1 MTRVLVVLNSSTS
14 SMGRLEQWLP
24 EAGLD
29 PVLVPGAELPGTLD
43 GFGGVVLLGG
53 GFMPDDDAG
62 HPFLARERALTLQA
76 LADGVPLLGLC
87 LGGQLLAHV
96 TGGGVTARSGETE
109 RGMCALTVLPAAADD
124 PVFGYLPGV
133 TGVGGVSGGGVPG
146 VGGAPGGGAP
156 GGGGVPG
163 GPLWMIENHEDSVTA
178 LPPSATLLVTSEAC
192 RNQAF
197 RVGETAWGLQFHPE
211 ARPERVATWDEA
223 ALSEQGIDRAALAE
237 AALAHAAENAA
248 QSGAL
253 VRAWADVVH
262 GAAK

>member
-29 PVLVPGAELPGTLD
+29 PVLVPGAELPGTLA

-109 RGMCALTVLPAAADD
+109 RGMCPLAVLPAAAGD
-124 PVFGYLPGV
+124 PVFGDLPGV
-133 TGVGGVSGGGVPG
+133 SSAAGG
-146 VGGAPGGGAP
+146 
-156 GGGGVPG
+156 PG

-197 RVGETAWGLQFHPE
+197 RVGEAAWGLQFHPE

-223 ALSEQGIDRAALAE
+223 ALSEQGIDRASLTE
-237 AALAHAAENAA
+237 AALARADENEA
-248 QSGAL
+248 QSRAL

-262 GAAK
+262 AAAK

>member
-1 MTRVLVVLNSSTS
+1 MTRVLVVLNSPTS
-14 SMGRLEQWLP
+14 SLGRLEQWLP

-29 PVLVPGAELPGTLD
+29 PVLVPGAELPETLA

-62 HPFLARERALTLQA
+62 HPFLARERALTVEA

-96 TGGGVTARSGETE
+96 AGGTVTARSGETE
-109 RGMCALTVLPAAADD
+109 RGMCALTVLPDAAGD
-124 PVFGYLPGV
+124 PVFGDLPGV
-133 TGVGGVSGGGVPG
+133 PD
-146 VGGAPGGGAP
+146 
-156 GGGGVPG
+156 
-163 GPLWMIENHEDSVTA
+163 GPLWMIENHEDSVTG
-178 LPPSATLLVTSEAC
+178 LPPSGTLLVTSDAC

-197 RVGETAWGLQFHPE
+197 RVCETAWGLQFHPE

-237 AALAHAAENAA
+237 GALARADENEA
-248 QSGAL
+248 QSRAL

-262 GAAK
+262 AAVMDPAK

>member
-14 SMGRLEQWLP
+14 SMGRLELWLP

-29 PVLVPGAELPGTLD
+29 PVLTPGAELPETLD

-53 GFMPDDDAG
+53 GFMPDDDAN
-62 HPFLARERALTLQA
+62 HPFLARERALTRQA

-109 RGMCALTVLPAAADD
+109 RGMCALTVLPDAADD
-124 PVFGYLPGV
+124 PVFGDLPGV
-133 TGVGGVSGGGVPG
+133 PD
-146 VGGAPGGGAP
+146 
-156 GGGGVPG
+156 

-178 LPPSATLLVTSEAC
+178 LPPSATLLVTSDAC

-197 RVGETAWGLQFHPE
+197 RVGEAAWGLQFHPE

-237 AALAHAAENAA
+237 AALVHAAGNEA
-248 QSGAL
+248 QSRAL
-253 VRAWADVVH
+253 VRAWANVVH
-262 GAAK
+262 TRAK

>member
-1 MTRVLVVLNSSTS
+1 MTRVLVVLNSPTS

-24 EAGLD
+24 EAGID
-29 PVLVPGAELPGTLD
+29 PVLTPGAELPETLD

-62 HPFLARERALTLQA
+62 HPFLARERALTEQA

-109 RGMCALTVLPAAADD
+109 RGMCALTVLPDAADD
-124 PVFGYLPGV
+124 PVFGDLPGV
-133 TGVGGVSGGGVPG
+133 PD
-146 VGGAPGGGAP
+146 
-156 GGGGVPG
+156 

-178 LPPSATLLVTSEAC
+178 LPPSATLLVTSDAC

-197 RVGETAWGLQFHPE
+197 RVGEAAWGLQFHPE
-211 ARPERVATWDEA
+211 ARPERIATWDEA
-223 ALSEQGIDRAALAE
+223 ALSEQGIDRAVLAE
-237 AALAHAAENAA
+237 AALVHAAENEA

-262 GAAK
+262 AGAR

>member
-1 MTRVLVVLNSSTS
+1 MTRVLVVLNSSSS

-29 PVLVPGAELPGTLD
+29 PVLTPGAELPGTLE

-53 GFMPDDDAG
+53 GFMPDDDAR
-62 HPFLARERALTLQA
+62 HPFLARERALIRQA

-109 RGMCALTVLPAAADD
+109 RGMCALTVLPDAADD
-124 PVFGYLPGV
+124 PVFGDLPGV
-133 TGVGGVSGGGVPG
+133 PD
-146 VGGAPGGGAP
+146 
-156 GGGGVPG
+156 

-178 LPPSATLLVTSEAC
+178 LPPSATLLVTSDGC

-197 RVGETAWGLQFHPE
+197 RVGEAAWGLQFHPE

-237 AALAHAAENAA
+237 AALVHAAENEA
-248 QSGAL
+248 QSRAL
-253 VRAWADVVH
+253 MRAWANVVH
-262 GAAK
+262 TSAK

>member
-1 MTRVLVVLNSSTS
+1 MRRVLVVLNSPTS
-14 SMGRLEQWLP
+14 SMGRLEQWLT

-29 PVLVPGAELPGTLD
+29 PVLTPGAELPETLG

-62 HPFLARERALTLQA
+62 HPFLARERALTEQA

-109 RGMCALTVLPAAADD
+109 RGMCALTVLPDAADD
-124 PVFGYLPGV
+124 PVFGDLPGV
-133 TGVGGVSGGGVPG
+133 PD
-146 VGGAPGGGAP
+146 
-156 GGGGVPG
+156 
-163 GPLWMIENHEDSVTA
+163 GPLWMIENHEDSVTT
-178 LPPSATLLVTSEAC
+178 LPPSATLLVTSDAC

-197 RVGETAWGLQFHPE
+197 RVGEAAWGLQFHPE
-211 ARPERVATWDEA
+211 ARPERIATWDEA
-223 ALSEQGIDRAALAE
+223 ALSEQGIDRAVLAE
-237 AALAHAAENAA
+237 AALVRAAENEA
-248 QSGAL
+248 QSSAL

-262 GAAK
+262 ATAK